1 MKRLILTAALLAPAW
16 GLPWA
21 AQAQTANEMKTAAP
35 EQRDGESQE
44 QHGKRLL
51 DEMLKALGGDAWL
64 NKKNEYIEGQT
75 APFFQGQ
82 PSGGVARYVEW
93 KKFSPTQPEL
103 VRVEFITYRGIIEP
117 GTVRQVAHLW
127 TLDNGYEWTFKGRT
141 ALPEKQVTDYLRRRA
156 HSLEEMM
163 RVWVKQPGVLIIFE
177 GIGTRD
183 RRPIDRI
190 SILAANND
198 TVTLEL
204 EQDTHLPLQRGFE
217 WRNNEFKDHDLDE
230 EVYGDWKVFDG
241 IATPM
246 NITRYR
252 NGDIVD
258 QTFYKKVRFN
268 QPTDDSLFDPEKPIK
283 K

>member
-1 MKRLILTAALLAPAW
+1 MKHLLLTAALLLPA
-16 GLPWA
+16 LA
-21 AQAQTANEMKTAAP
+21 HAQTANDMQSAAP
-35 EQRDGESQE
+35 VQRDGETQE
-44 QHGKRLL
+44 QHGQRLL
-51 DEMLKALGGDAWL
+51 GDMLKALGGEAWL
-64 NKKNEYIEGQT
+64 NKKTESIEGQT

-82 PSGGVARYVEW
+82 PSGGVERFVEF

-103 VRVEFITYRGIIEP
+103 ARIEFVTYRGMIEP

-127 TLDNGYEWTFKGRT
+127 TIDNGFEFTFKGRT
-141 ALPEKQVTDYLRRRA
+141 VLPEKQVADYLRRRA
-156 HSLEEMM
+156 HSLEEIM
-163 RVWVKQPGVLIIFE
+163 RVWVKQPGVIVIFE

-183 RRPIDRI
+183 RRPIDKV
-190 SILAANND
+190 SILATNND

-217 WRNNEFKDHDLDE
+217 WRNEQFKDHDLDE
-230 EVYGDWKVFDG
+230 EVYGDWKMFDG

-246 NITRYR
+246 NIERYR
-252 NGDIVD
+252 NGEMVD

-268 QPTDDSLFDPEKPIK
+268 QPVDDGLFDRDKPLK

>member
-1 MKRLILTAALLAPAW
+1 MKYLLLAAALLAPVAH
-16 GLPWA
+16 
-21 AQAQTANEMKTAAP
+21 AQSARDMPSAAP
-35 EQRDGESQE
+35 ATLDGETQE

-51 DEMLKALGGDAWL
+51 DEMYKALGGDAWL
-64 NKKNEYIEGQT
+64 NKKTEYIEGQT

-82 PSGGVARYVEW
+82 PSGGVARFVEF
-93 KKFSPTQPEL
+93 KKFSPTEPEL
-103 VRVEFITYRGIIEP
+103 ARVEFVTYRGIIEP

-127 TLDNGYEWTFKGRT
+127 TLVNGYEFTFKRRT
-141 ALPEKQVTDYLRRRA
+141 VLPDKQVADYLRRRA
-156 HSLEEMM
+156 HSLEEIM
-163 RVWVKQPGVLIIFE
+163 RVWVKEPGVVILFE

-183 RRPIDRI
+183 RRPIDKV

-198 TVTLEL
+198 TITLEL

-217 WRNNEFKDHDLDE
+217 WRNTEFKDHDLDE
-230 EVYGDWKVFDG
+230 EVYGDWKLFDG

-246 NITRYR
+246 NVERYR
-252 NGDIVD
+252 NGDMVD

-268 QPTDDSLFDPEKPIK
+268 QPEDDSLFDKEKPLK

>member
-1 MKRLILTAALLAPAW
+1 MKDILLAAALLFP
-16 GLPWA
+16 LA
-21 AQAQTANEMKTAAP
+21 AHAQTANEMQSAAP
-35 EQRDGESQE
+35 VQRDGESQE
-44 QHGKRLL
+44 QHGKRLI

-64 NKKNEYIEGQT
+64 NKKYEYIEGQS

-82 PSGGVARYVEW
+82 PSGGVQRFVEW

-103 VRVEFITYRGIIEP
+103 ARVEFVSYRGMIEP
-117 GTVRQVAHLW
+117 GTVRQVAHIW
-127 TLDNGYEWTFKGRT
+127 TLDQGYEWTYKGRT
-141 ALPEKQVTDYLRRRA
+141 TLPEKQVTDYLRRRA
-156 HSLEEMM
+156 HSLEEIM
-163 RVWVKQPGVLIIFE
+163 RVWVKQPGVIILYE

-183 RRPIDRI
+183 RRPIDKV
-190 SILAANND
+190 SILAADND

-217 WRNNEFKDHDLDE
+217 WRNTEFKDHDLDE
-230 EVYGDWKVFDG
+230 EVYGDWKIFDG

-246 NITRYR
+246 NIERYR
-252 NGDIVD
+252 NGDMVD

-268 QPTDDSLFDPEKPIK
+268 QPTDDSLFDPDKPLK